1 MIKTDFNNGFKGFAD
16 NEKILLDTCVIL
28 ALANE
33 YDAWHNTVSNFFWNS
48 ILNDDDDDD
57 NSKALFLFVNPMIL
71 SELTHLAGR
80 PLDNYA
86 KKHPKEDLTKIN
98 AKKVIDN
105 TVGDIK
111 KLIENDV
118 FLVVDGNKE
127 TVKKQIQLYKSLG
140 PTDAANVAI
149 ANEHGLNF
157 LTVDVRLAN
166 NMIRNQKRLPNIET
180 VYTTTPKHR
189 TY

>member
-1 MIKTDFNNGFKGFAD
+1 M
-16 NEKILLDTCVIL
+16 
-28 ALANE
+28 
-33 YDAWHNTVSNFFWNS
+33 
-48 ILNDDDDDD
+48 
-57 NSKALFLFVNPMIL
+57 

-98 AKKVIDN
+98 AKMVIDN

-127 TVKKQIQLYKSLG
+127 TVKKQIQLYKSLYS
-140 PTDAANVAI
+140 TDAANVAI

-166 NMIRNQKRLPNIET
+166 NMIRNQKKLPNIKT

>member
-1 MIKTDFNNGFKGFAD
+1 
-16 NEKILLDTCVIL
+16 
-28 ALANE
+28 
-33 YDAWHNTVSNFFWNS
+33 
-48 ILNDDDDDD
+48 
-57 NSKALFLFVNPMIL
+57 MIL

-98 AKKVIDN
+98 AKMVIDN

-127 TVKKQIQLYKSLG
+127 TVKKQIQLYKSLYS
-140 PTDAANVAI
+140 TDVANVAI

-166 NMIRNQKRLPNIET
+166 NMIRNQKKLPNIKT